1 MVDPYNLIP
10 SVLGVRSMLHKITI
24 KGNNSDHISRLP
36 KVYVE
41 FFNLAPLK
49 SRFCGPK
56 ALKLKIGTC

>member
-1 MVDPYNLIP
+1 
-10 SVLGVRSMLHKITI
+10 MLHKITI

>member
-1 MVDPYNLIP
+1 
-10 SVLGVRSMLHKITI
+10 MLHKITI

-56 ALKLKIGTC
+56 ALKLEHVNGQCTRENFH